1 MAINVTID
9 GTLYEGVEVITVGG
23 KTLTLAYS
31 AAGDSGDNP
40 SGDNPSGG
48 GTTEAVLPDGYTA
61 YFDFRNNVETS
72 VGAGNLYMCHATEGE
87 GHLYSWYNV
96 FDGKISDE
104 GITDPGSNTYAKSN
118 ATNYEFPETFTY
130 CGFMKNHNS
139 NDNKVMLPSDYV
151 VSSNIGIVLRGTYYK
166 TDGSKADTNGSD
178 IGKLGDGKYYAF
190 TTIRVNG
197 AKLDIFV
204 NGILSASFD
213 GNDYDGFSYW
223 SNIVGATILPFGL
236 GIGIGLV
243 LYEKALS
250 DVEVQETYAYF
261 KTLEVA

>member
-31 AAGDSGDNP
+31 SAGGSGGNTG
-40 SGDNPSGG
+40 GDNPSGG
-48 GTTEAVLPDGYTA
+48 GTAEAVLPDGYTA

-72 VGAGNLYMCHATEGE
+72 VGSGNLYKCHATDGE
-87 GHLYSWYNV
+87 GYLYSWYNV

-104 GITDPGSNTYAKSN
+104 GITDVASNSYAKSGSTDY
-118 ATNYEFPETFTY
+118 AFPETFTY
-130 CGFMKNHNS
+130 CGFMKNHNA
-139 NDNKVMLPSDYV
+139 NDNKVMLPWAYV
-151 VSSNIGIVLRGTYYK
+151 ATANGGVVLRGTYHK
-166 TDGSKADTNGSD
+166 TDGTEVATDGID
-178 IGKLGDGKYYAF
+178 IGKLNSDGNYVS
-190 TTIRVNG
+190 TILRVNG
-197 AKLDIFV
+197 TKLDIFV
-204 NGILSASFD
+204 NGELSASFD

-223 SNIVGATILPFGL
+223 CNTFGATMLPYNS